1 MVLSANRSSFLLSG
15 VPMKRL
21 LLSAVLPAVAMALPS
36 VAHADTVKGAE
47 RDKKFFKTVEG
58 EWVGP
63 GEIVAGKYKGTKFTC
78 NFTGSTPDGKVGMS
92 LDGGCRVGV
101 FTQKMSA
108 TIEQK
113 GRSGYRGKFLDGSEG
128 KGLDIISGSVV
139 DGRKVILSLNR
150 NQLNGVMQARMPD
163 DNLMHVTVSV
173 RVDKQLVPVI
183 GMKLSRVDGT
193 AVGAIAKN

>member
-1 MVLSANRSSFLLSG
+1 MVRASKSFQFLSPG
-15 VPMKRL
+15 VSMKRL
-21 LLSAVLPAVAMALPS
+21 FLSAVLPAMVLSFTGM
-36 VAHADTVKGAE
+36 AHAGA
-47 RDKKFFKTVEG
+47 DKVGDQKFFKSVEG

-78 NFTGSTPDGKVGMS
+78 SFTGATPDDKVGMS
-92 LDGGCRVGV
+92 LDGGCRVGM

-113 GRSGYRGKFLDGSEG
+113 GRSGYRGTFLDGSQG
-128 KGLDIISGSVV
+128 KGLDIISGNVV
-139 DGRKVILSLNR
+139 GGSKVVLALNR
-150 NQLNGVMQARMPD
+150 NQLNGVMQARVPD
-163 DNLMHVTVSV
+163 ENTMHVTVSV

-183 GMKLSRVDGT
+183 GMKLTRVDGV

>member
-1 MVLSANRSSFLLSG
+1 MVLAINCSSFLLSG

-21 LLSAVLPAVAMALPS
+21 LLSAVLPAMAVALPS
-36 VAHADTVKGAE
+36 VVHADMVKAPE
-47 RDKKFFKTVEG
+47 RDKTFFKSVQG

-113 GRSGYRGKFLDGSEG
+113 GRSGYSGKFLDGSEG
-128 KGLDIISGSVV
+128 KGLDIVSGSVV
-139 DGRKVILSLNR
+139 DGRKVVLAINR
-150 NQLNGVMQARMPD
+150 NQLNGVMQARVPD
-163 DNLMHVTVSV
+163 ENSMHVTISV
-173 RVDKQLVPVI
+173 RVEKQLVPVI

>member
-1 MVLSANRSSFLLSG
+1 
-15 VPMKRL
+15 MKRL
-21 LLSAVLPAVAMALPS
+21 FLSAALPAIALS
-36 VAHADTVKGAE
+36 LAGAAHAGSDKGPA
-47 RDKKFFKTVEG
+47 RDKKFFQSVQG

-78 NFTGSTPDGKVGMS
+78 SFTGTTPDGKVGMS

-113 GRSGYRGKFLDGSEG
+113 GRGYRGTFMDGSEG
-128 KGLDIISGSVV
+128 QGLDIISGNVV
-139 DGRKVILSLNR
+139 DGSKVILAINR
-150 NQLNGVMQARMPD
+150 KQLNGVMQARVPD
-163 DNLMHVTVSV
+163 ENSMHVTVSV

-183 GMKLSRVDGT
+183 GMKLTRVDDT